1 MIPFMDLTL
10 TRDIVMI
17 LHSAVVLYSLLFSA
31 TFLNQWVRS
40 PLRKLTDVRL
50 AWAVFM
56 LGMVLNTFSFIMSD
70 FYFTV
75 DPEALLW
82 TKTGYL
88 AMMMALIGFFLALE
102 RILPYQTKNL
112 FTGSVILVALVTVF
126 APREWLTLLALTA
139 SLFAFGMLGLFF
151 SFYVKNT
158 TGTVRRSMRMIFI
171 GVLIGFVGYL
181 LRSDPVYYIFGEEYF
196 VAGAAFLVTGLVIL
210 GIAILSSPTLDE
222 LDWDEQMLELY
233 VIHSAGILM
242 FHHKFKTAVD
252 IDENLT
258 AAGITGVQEL
268 VMEITQSKAGLNN
281 LSVGDFDILFAQKEN
296 FISMLLAKESYRV
309 LLEKVED
316 FAERFEM
323 VYGDALEDFSGEV
336 GQFNTAS
343 TLVKSLFTPE
353 A

>member
-1 MIPFMDLTL
+1 MIPFTELTL
-10 TRDIVMI
+10 TRDIIII
-17 LHSAVVLYSLLFSA
+17 LHSAVVLYSLLFFA

-56 LGMVLNTFSFIMSD
+56 LGMVLNTFSFIMTD

-75 DPEALLW
+75 DPQALVW

-102 RILPYQTKNL
+102 RILPYQTKNV
-112 FTGSVILVALVTVF
+112 FTGSVILVAIVTVF
-126 APREWLTLLALTA
+126 APREWLTILALTA
-139 SLFAFGMLGLFF
+139 SLFAFGMLALFF

-158 TGTVRRSMRMIFI
+158 TGSVRSSMRLIFV

-181 LRSDPVYYIFGEEYF
+181 LRSDPVYYSFGEQSYI
-196 VAGAAFLVTGLVIL
+196 VGAALLVTGLVIL
-210 GIAILSSPTLDE
+210 GIAVLSSPILDE
-222 LDWDEQMLELY
+222 LDWDEQMLELF
-233 VIHSAGILM
+233 VIHSAGILV
-242 FHHKFKTAVD
+242 FHHKFRAAVD
-252 IDENLT
+252 LDENLT

-268 VMEITQSKAGLNN
+268 VKEITQSKEGLNN
-281 LSVGDFDILFAQKEN
+281 LSVGDFEILFAQREN

-316 FAERFEM
+316 FADSFEM
-323 VYGDALEDFSGEV
+323 VYGEALEDFRGEIS
-336 GQFNTAS
+336 QFGTAS
-343 TLVKSLFTPE
+343 SLVSNLFTPE
-353 A
+353 T

>member
-1 MIPFMDLTL
+1 MIPFTELTL
-10 TRDIVMI
+10 ARDIIII
-17 LHSAVVLYSLLFSA
+17 LHSAVVLYSLLFFG
-31 TFLNQWVRS
+31 TFLNQWIRS

-56 LGMVLNTFSFIMSD
+56 LGMVLNTFSFMMTD
-70 FYFTV
+70 FYFTE
-75 DPEALLW
+75 DPISLLW

-112 FTGSVILVALVTVF
+112 FTGSVIIVAVVTVF
-126 APREWLTLLALTA
+126 APREWLTILALTA
-139 SLFAFGMLGLFF
+139 SVFAFGMLFLFF
-151 SFYVKNT
+151 AFYVKNT
-158 TGTVRRSMRMIFI
+158 TGTVRNSMRMIFV

-181 LRSDPVYYIFGEEYF
+181 LRSDPVYGIGEQYYIL
-196 VAGAAFLVTGLVIL
+196 GAALLVTGLVIL
-210 GIAILSSPTLDE
+210 GIAVLSSPTLDE

-233 VIHSAGILM
+233 VIHSAGILVY
-242 FHHKFKTAVD
+242 HHRFKEAVEF
-252 IDENLT
+252 DENLT

-268 VMEITQSKAGLNN
+268 VKEITKSKEGLNN
-281 LSVGDFDILFAQKEN
+281 LSVGNFDILFAQKEN

-316 FAERFEM
+316 FAERFELI
-323 VYGDALEDFSGEV
+323 YGEAMEDFTGEV
-336 GQFNTAS
+336 TQFGSAS
-343 TLVKSLFTPE
+343 SIVNSLFTPE